1 MNEWGMFQAITKSGQ
16 KANHFHFREGAHQTR
31 RLFRSMTTFTILPEF
46 WLWSCMKSHT
56 GVRSLVHFQWFFIL
70 FCAKKNNNSEALWCD
85 TKLVAGPTFFRGQ
98 MFAISGFCFNLGST
112 FAFLHETSHEWGIW
126 SYAFQEYHH
135 HECRGDGHLRI
146 CQIPCL
152 APPGF
157 VAFKHWPIQNLALAP
172 HTPNMARALDI
183 TAQIS

>member
-70 FCAKKNNNSEALWCD
+70 FCAKKQQLWS
-85 TKLVAGPTFFRGQ
+85 LVMWHKTGGWAYIFQRSNVCHFWFLFQPWEHIC
-98 MFAISGFCFNLGST
+98 ISPRNFTWMRYLK
-112 FAFLHETSHEWGIW
+112 
-126 SYAFQEYHH
+126 
-135 HECRGDGHLRI
+135 LRI
-146 CQIPCL
+146 PGVSPPRVL
-152 APPGF
+152 GGWAPED
-157 VAFKHWPIQNLALAP
+157 L
-172 HTPNMARALDI
+172 PNTLFGTTRVCCI
-183 TAQIS
+183 